1 MDNYLFSSSDWYSIK
16 DRTLSGLRNA
26 IDAIDEDRFLNT
38 PPDSLCGS
46 FLEKYRIDVP
56 VLDEDSITVAQH
68 EVPVDV
74 SRNPARYSRNWPRSY
89 YANDT
94 IIEVDVPFS
103 GDAEMFY
110 VQPSTCTSSPPRADV
125 KRESA
130 VLTIQVA
137 GVDLDKD
144 QVNGHIDKTI
154 ILIKEYLAWQRNDVL
169 AFDTELRSTIESR
182 IEDRR
187 KKLMHNH
194 DLLSSLGYRLR
205 ERKDATK
212 TFPAP
217 EVRRRVTPVTPTA
230 GIEPLAPEPTLLDAE
245 FEHIMAVIEKMS
257 IVMERSPGAFSTM
270 DEEAL
275 RSHILVQLNGHYEGG
290 ATGETFNY
298 EGKTDIL
305 IRHNGKNIFIA
316 ECKFWQGPKSLANAI
331 DQLLGYAS
339 WRDTKIAIVLFN
351 RQKNFT
357 GVLAAISDVVTKH
370 PSYKR
375 TVRGASVSE
384 FRYVLGHRDDPR
396 RELTLAVVAFDVPS
410 KI

>member
-1 MDNYLFSSSDWYSIK
+1 MDNYLFSSSDWYSTK
-16 DRTLSGLRNA
+16 DRTLSELSDA
-26 IDAIDEDRFLNT
+26 IDSIDEDRLLST
-38 PPDSLCGS
+38 PTDALCGL
-46 FLEKYRIDVP
+46 FLEKHRIDVP

-74 SRNPARYSRNWPRSY
+74 RRNPGRYSRNWPGPL
-89 YANDT
+89 YANET

-103 GDAEMFY
+103 GDAKMFY
-110 VQPSTCTSSPPRADV
+110 VRPSTYTSSPPRADV
-125 KRESA
+125 RGERA
-130 VLTIQVA
+130 ALTIQVA
-137 GVDLDKD
+137 GVNLDKD
-144 QVNGHIDKTI
+144 RVKGHIDKTI
-154 ILIKEYLAWQRNDVL
+154 TSIKEYLARQRNDVL
-169 AFDTELRSTIESR
+169 AFDTELRSAIESSIESR
-182 IEDRR
+182 Q
-187 KKLMHNH
+187 KKLLHNH

-205 ERKDATK
+205 ERKDATR

-217 EVRRRVTPVTPTA
+217 EVRRRVTPVMPTA
-230 GIEPLAPEPTLLDAE
+230 GIEPLTPVPTLLDAE
-245 FEHIMAVIEKMS
+245 FEHIIAVIEKMS

-270 DEEAL
+270 NEEAL

-305 IRHNGKNIFIA
+305 IRHKGKNIFIA

-339 WRDTKIAIVLFN
+339 WRDTKIAIVLFS

-357 GVLAAISDVVTKH
+357 SVLTAIPDVVTKH

-375 TVRGASVSE
+375 AVQGASVSE
-384 FRYVLGHRDDPR
+384 FRYVLGHRDDPS